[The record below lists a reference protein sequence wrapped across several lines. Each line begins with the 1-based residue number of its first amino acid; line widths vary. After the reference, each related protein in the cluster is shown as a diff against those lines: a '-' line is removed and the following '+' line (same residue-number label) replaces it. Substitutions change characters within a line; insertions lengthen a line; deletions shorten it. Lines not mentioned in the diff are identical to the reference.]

1 MRKRIFTISTRNE
14 NGRSNRRQ
22 RTGLALAL
30 SVAGLLAAGSALAVA
45 QEAPSVVIDKTA
57 NSVIAVLRDSSLG
70 SSEKRERIEA
80 IVYERVDFATLSR
93 LVLARNWQRLSAE
106 QREEFMREFKRHLSV
121 TYGDNVDR
129 YRNESVRIVGER
141 EEARGDR
148 TVLTEVS
155 NATETYSLNYRLRQR
170 GGSWRIIDIVIEG
183 VSMVS
188 NFRSQFQEIIAN
200 GGPEKLLR
208 VLREK
213 NAAGTPLKS

>member
-1 MRKRIFTISTRNE
+1 MKKKTSTRSTRSDR
-14 NGRSNRRQ
+14 GRGRDRC
-22 RTGLALAL
+22 RIALTLLLAFGALA
-30 SVAGLLAAGSALAVA
+30 AAGPVPALA
-45 QEAPSVVIDKTA
+45 EESPSEVIDKTA
-57 NSVIAVLRDSSLG
+57 NSVIAVLRDSVL
-70 SSEKRERIEA
+70 SSAQKRERIEL

-106 QREEFMREFKRHLSV
+106 QREEFQREFKRHLSV

-129 YRNESVRIVGER
+129 YRNETVQIIGER

-148 TVLTEVS
+148 TVLTQVS
-155 NATETYSLNYRLRQR
+155 NSAETYSLNYRLRR
-170 GGSWRIIDIVIEG
+170 RDGSWRIIDIIIEG

-213 NAAGTPLKS
+213 NAAGVPLKS